1 MSEENKTETID
12 HTVENDDFYDS
23 KSSETKPNSLTQKT
37 LETNKEE
44 RVKSTVDEPDA
55 KLADD
60 SKESDKVDTTVEETT
75 KPKQQ
80 EEDIDISSLKD
91 SLLKTKKWGQEKN
104 KKLLAQ
110 KRKISSFVSSLV
122 EEGVLDQENTNG
134 FLQSLDLDDE
144 HEEEKEQDVANP
156 YETLKSKLDDEF
168 KVFKKYNRGSD
179 LEEKYQAFYDFFPLL
194 DAKQQEEAME
204 YIADEE
210 PDVALDYVMTH
221 GEDMYTSLYKG
232 YKEKGSILKYVQ
244 HLQNKLNKL
253 EKANTDLRSEV
264 DVTTKKVYNKI
275 DSTTKS
281 EVGEN
286 SFFENDYYAD

>member
-1 MSEENKTETID
+1 MSQENKTETID

-23 KSSETKPNSLTQKT
+23 KTSETKTESVAKDVVESN
-37 LETNKEE
+37 EE
-44 RVKSTVDEPDA
+44 KPVKSSEDKSEAESTNNA
-55 KLADD
+55 R
-60 SKESDKVDTTVEETT
+60 ESDAVDTKAEETT

-80 EEDIDISSLKD
+80 EEDVDISSLKD

-144 HEEEKEQDVANP
+144 HEEVKEQDVSNP

-264 DVTTKKVYNKI
+264 DVTTKKVYNRT